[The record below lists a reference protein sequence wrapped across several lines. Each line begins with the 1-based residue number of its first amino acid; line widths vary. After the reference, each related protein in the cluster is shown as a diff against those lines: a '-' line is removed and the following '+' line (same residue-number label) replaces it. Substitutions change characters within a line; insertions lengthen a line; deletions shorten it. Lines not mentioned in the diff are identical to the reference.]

1 MQDVTCQ
8 MVGNDPKHINIVGN
22 HAKQI
27 NKVGIDLKLGYNP
40 KLVRLHSTRYYMG
53 TSAEVI

>member
-8 MVGNDPKHINIVGN
+8 MVGNDPKRINIVGN

-40 KLVRLHSTRYYMG
+40 KLM
-53 TSAEVI
+53 

>member
-1 MQDVTCQ
+1 MPNCGKQFKSNVDMQDVTCQ
-8 MVGNDPKHINIVGN
+8 MVGKDRKYINVVGN

-40 KLVRLHSTRYYMG
+40 KLM
-53 TSAEVI
+53 